1 MPKSRLKKT
10 EIGRPTVFRC
20 GDAKR
25 QCAAVRSPSP
35 LGGELELDGGAFS
48 RNVIYYAAMSLKQ
61 HESRAVNKDKLDLV
75 RKYLA
80 EVAVQWK
87 TGQATEHSYRPAL
100 KTLLEGLLRN
110 VIVINEPQRI
120 KCGAP
125 DYILRDRR
133 TALHL
138 GFIEAKDIGDGDLDG
153 NGVHREQF
161 NRYRNSLET
170 LCFTDYLDF
179 HFYEGGEFRG
189 KIRIAEI
196 CGSRLV
202 PAQEP
207 VVETFVE
214 MIERFGSAKVQKV
227 TSPTRLAKLMAGKAR
242 LLAQAIREFLA
253 QDTERESMLA
263 SQMVAFRDVLIHD
276 ITEES
281 FADVYAQTIT
291 YGMFAARLHDDTPE
305 NFTRSEAATLI
316 PKTNPLLRQMFTYIA
331 SDTNDTVEWIVDDLV
346 TLFAATDLREM
357 MKDYGKSTGQTDPIL
372 HFYEDFLAAYNP
384 ALRKARGVWYTPQPV
399 VGFIVRSVDGILE
412 TEFGLPGGLAN
423 SSKAKF
429 RIANDNRN
437 RKSDK
442 AFVEREM
449 HRVQILDPATGTGT
463 FLAETVRQIHARFAG
478 MQGMWQS
485 YVSEHLLPRLN
496 GFEILMASY
505 AMAHLKIDLLLAET
519 GYRHESNER
528 LRVFLAN
535 SLEEY
540 DRETGTLFAAALS
553 KEANEANYIK
563 RDCPVM
569 VVIGNP
575 PYSGES
581 QNKGKA
587 IMHLMEDYKKEPGG
601 VEKLK
606 ERNPKWINDDYVKF
620 IRMAQHYIDRTG
632 EGVLGYICPHGFLD
646 NPTFRGMRWHLLKS
660 FDKIYTINLHGNSL
674 KKEVCPDGS
683 KDENV
688 FDIMQ
693 GVSVNLFVKT
703 GKKATGE
710 LGKVFHADLW
720 GTRETKYK
728 RLNENSCATTDYTE
742 VTPTAPM
749 YFFVPKDLRGET
761 EYQAGFS
768 VCELMSEF
776 SMGITTGNDGTLVKD
791 SAMELCNS
799 VESEYLISAVPA
811 KIRPLSYRPFDKKVL
826 YYDASLLARAREKF
840 MSHLDDESI
849 SLALIR
855 ICSKEDNCPVVVAQG
870 LVDKTI
876 LSSKD
881 NAAIFPLYLYS
892 DNMGKMERT
901 ANLDKGIWAKIN
913 AAAGFDTTPED
924 VFNYIYAVLHTPE
937 YRERYREFLK
947 VDFPRIPYPDGGDA
961 FRALA
966 DIGRQLVA
974 VHLMKD
980 AATGNMFDPRAQFPA
995 AGTNR
1000 VDFVKYAD
1008 GRVAI
1013 NSGQHFDNV
1022 PETAWNF
1029 FIGGYQPAQKW
1040 LKDRKGRTLTSDDI
1054 MHYKAIIIALME
1066 TSRLMAELSA
1076 LANPH
1081 SDRSA

>member
-1 MPKSRLKKT
+1 MP
-10 EIGRPTVFRC
+10 
-20 GDAKR
+20 
-25 QCAAVRSPSP
+25 
-35 LGGELELDGGAFS
+35 
-48 RNVIYYAAMSLKQ
+48 
-61 HESRAVNKDKLDLV
+61 VNKESLDLV

-100 KTLLEGLLRN
+100 KTLLEGLLKN
-110 VIVINEPQRI
+110 VIVINEPQHI

-133 TALHL
+133 TSLHL

-161 NRYRNSLET
+161 NRYKNSMDS

-179 HFYEGGEFRG
+179 HFYDGGEFKE
-189 KIRIAEI
+189 KIRIAEV
-196 CGSRLV
+196 CGDRIV
-202 PAQEP
+202 PAPQP
-207 VVETFVE
+207 VIEMFVG
-214 MIERFGSAKVQKV
+214 MIAHFGSAKAQRI
-227 TSPTRLAKLMAGKAR
+227 TSASRLAKLMAGKAR
-242 LLAQAIREFLA
+242 LLAQAIKEFLL
-253 QDTERESMLA
+253 QDAEKESMLA
-263 SQMVAFRDVLIHD
+263 EQMAAFRNVLIHD

-305 NFTRSEAATLI
+305 DFTRAEAAALI

-331 SDTNDTVEWIVDDLV
+331 TDTIDTVEWIVDDLI
-346 TLFAATDLREM
+346 TLFAATDLREI
-357 MKDYGKSTGQTDPIL
+357 MKDYGKSTEQTDPIL

-384 ALRKARGVWYTPQPV
+384 DLRKARGVWYTPQPV
-399 VGFIVRSVDGILE
+399 VGFIVRSVDRILE
-412 TEFGLPGGLAN
+412 TEFGLQGGLAN
-423 SSKAKF
+423 NSKAKF
-429 RIANDNRN
+429 KVVNDNRN

-449 HRVQILDPATGTGT
+449 HRVQILDPSTGTGT
-463 FLAETVRQIHARFAG
+463 FLAAVVRLIHSKFAG
-478 MQGMWQS
+478 MQGMWQN

-505 AMAHLKIDLLLAET
+505 AMAHLKLDMLLAET

-528 LRVFLAN
+528 LRVFLTN
-535 SLEEY
+535 SLEEH
-540 DRETGTLFAAALS
+540 DKEIGTLFAAALS

-581 QNKGKA
+581 QNKGEA
-587 IMHLMEDYKKEPGG
+587 IMRLMEDYKKEPGG

-620 IRMAQHYIDRTG
+620 IRMAQYYLDRNG

-693 GVSVNLFVKT
+693 GVSINLFVKT
-703 GKKATGE
+703 GKKADGE

-728 RLNENSCATTDYTE
+728 RLNESSCATTDYTE

-749 YFFVPKDLRGET
+749 YFFVPKDFSCET

-768 VCELMSEF
+768 VCELTPEY
-776 SMGITTGNDGTLVKD
+776 SMGVTTGNDGTLVKD
-791 SAMELCNS
+791 SEMELRTS
-799 VESEYLISAVPA
+799 VESEYSISADPT
-811 KIRPLSYRPFDKKVL
+811 KIRALSYRPFDRKVL
-826 YYDASLLARAREKF
+826 YYDPSLLARAREKF

-849 SLALIR
+849 SLALVR

-881 NAAIFPLYLYS
+881 NAAIFPLYLYN
-892 DNMGKMERT
+892 DNMGQMEKS
-901 ANLDKGIWAKIN
+901 ANLDKEIWAKIN

-937 YRERYREFLK
+937 YRERYKEFLK
-947 VDFPRIPYPDGGDA
+947 VDFPRIPYPKNGDV
-961 FRALA
+961 FRKLA
-966 DIGRQLVA
+966 EIGRQIVS
-974 VHLMKD
+974 VHLLKD
-980 AATGNMFDPRAQFPA
+980 SATGNMFDPRAQFPA
-995 AGTNR
+995 AGSNR
-1000 VDFVKYAD
+1000 VDLLKYEGGKVK
-1008 GRVAI
+1008 I
-1013 NSGQHFDNV
+1013 NVGQYFDNV
-1022 PETAWNF
+1022 PEAAWNF

-1040 LKDRKGRTLTSDDI
+1040 LKDRKGRTLNADDI
-1054 MHYKAIIIALME
+1054 MHYKAIVIALME

-1076 LANPH
+1076 L
-1081 SDRSA
+1081 SGDWI